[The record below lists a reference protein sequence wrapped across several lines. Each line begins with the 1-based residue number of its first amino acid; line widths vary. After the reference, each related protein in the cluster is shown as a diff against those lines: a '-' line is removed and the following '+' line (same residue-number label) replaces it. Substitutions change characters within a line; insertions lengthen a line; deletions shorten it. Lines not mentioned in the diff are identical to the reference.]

1 MQRAGSLSRPSCGPL
16 RRTASVSAPRRAVV
30 AVPRATAAADDRPD
44 AAAAADHILTR
55 EWAVSPTWSVG
66 VSARP
71 AGQRDSTRR
80 NTVARSAASEEG
92 VDAAGTL
99 HGEWPLLSTSLA
111 SYDDVSGYYL
121 KKKSNSRH

>member
-1 MQRAGSLSRPSCGPL
+1 MLCSAAVLPHSQ
-16 RRTASVSAPRRAVV
+16 VSA
-30 AVPRATAAADDRPD
+30 ATAQSLP
-44 AAAAADHILTR
+44 
-55 EWAVSPTWSVG
+55 SPALPALLLRSVG

-99 HGEWPLLSTSLA
+99 HGEWPLLST
-111 SYDDVSGYYL
+111 
-121 KKKSNSRH
+121 

>member
-1 MQRAGSLSRPSCGPL
+1 
-16 RRTASVSAPRRAVV
+16 V
-30 AVPRATAAADDRPD
+30 AVAAPRATAASDDRPD
-44 AAAAADHILTR
+44 AAAAADHIVTR

-66 VSARP
+66 ISARP

-92 VDAAGTL
+92 VDAWGTL

-111 SYDDVSGYYL
+111 SYDDVSTYYQK
-121 KKKSNSRH
+121 KKKSNGRH